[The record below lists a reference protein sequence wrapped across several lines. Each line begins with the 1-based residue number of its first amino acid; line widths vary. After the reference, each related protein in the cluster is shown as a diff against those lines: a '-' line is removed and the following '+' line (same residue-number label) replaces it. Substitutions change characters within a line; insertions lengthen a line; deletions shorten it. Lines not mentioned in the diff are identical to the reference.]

1 MLTKEDKDQK
11 SSSSKA
17 LEGTC
22 EVDFGKQVMEREFTI
37 VKDEAKER
45 AIKCKDKDED
55 KRKKER
61 DGEKKEKREKM
72 VKEEVPKEETW
83 INSGGISGEDP
94 TVLKQKYTQ
103 WTILYSVHQVTPT
116 KTHTA
121 KTRTLG
127 RSQP

>member
-22 EVDFGKQVMEREFTI
+22 GVDFGKQVIEREFTI
-37 VKDEAKER
+37 VKDQAKEG

-55 KRKKER
+55 KRKNER
-61 DGEKKEKREKM
+61 DKDKKKKREKM
-72 VKEEVPKEETW
+72 VKEEVPKEEPW

-103 WTILYSVHQVTPT
+103 WTLLYSVHQVTPT